1 MEINF
6 DSGKKVSRET
16 AETEEEKEE
25 EEVIEDDSFEDMDD
39 DFDDEEDN
47 SSNKSS
53 NSDKNEMKIKLL
65 KMMGVI
71 FVFFILFILIM
82 FLMSVL
88 NKKVYSYT
96 EVEQVMKKAGE
107 NYFKNHSEYLPKDE
121 GDSVKVDVTN
131 LVNEGYMKDLSEYL
145 GDDTSCSGSV
155 TCEKITST
163 GYSYSPYLSCGDSYE
178 TIELYKKIT
187 SNEQTV
193 TSGDGLYAEN
203 SEYIFKG
210 ENVNNYVKLSNA
222 TWRIVKVNKDNT
234 ITLILSDRVK
244 NTTLQWDDRYN
255 TEKSYNI
262 GINKY
267 EKSRVKDYLELVYK
281 GKDNQ
286 EAVILSGNDRAYLAS
301 FDLCIGNRS
310 HKETSKNNS
319 IECSRKLTG
328 QTIGLLTVSDYINAS
343 LDTKCINTL
352 SESCQNYNYL
362 SNFEYD
368 WWLVTADDSNTYD
381 VYNVNEYA
389 GIEAKHSSSGASLR
403 PVVHLKS
410 STYYSSGNGT
420 AKKPY
425 RVK

>member
-6 DSGKKVSRET
+6 NSGKKIAKET
-16 AETEEEKEE
+16 TKVDEEKEVE
-25 EEVIEDDSFEDMDD
+25 EESFQQ
-39 DFDDEEDN
+39 DFDEDFESEEESKPSKKS
-47 SSNKSS
+47 SSN
-53 NSDKNEMKIKLL
+53 NDDMKKKML
-65 KMMGVI
+65 KMMLVVFVI
-71 FVFFILFILIM
+71 FVLFILVM
-82 FLMSVL
+82 YLMSVL
-88 NKKVYSYT
+88 NKKVYTYT

-107 NYFKNHSEYLPKDE
+107 NYFKNHTEYLPKDE
-121 GDSVKVDVTN
+121 GDTVQVDVKN
-131 LVNEGYMKDLSEYL
+131 LVNEGYMKDLYEYL
-145 GDDTSCSGSV
+145 GEETSCVGSV

-163 GYSYSPYLSCGDSYE
+163 GYSYSPYLNCGDAYE

-187 SNEQTV
+187 TDGTTV
-193 TSGDGLYAEN
+193 TTGDGLYSEN
-203 SEYIFKG
+203 GEYVFKG

-267 EKSRVKDYLELVYK
+267 EKSRIKDYLETVYK
-281 GKDNQ
+281 GKDAQ
-286 EAVILSGNDRAYLAS
+286 EAVILSGADRAFLTS

-310 HKETSKNNS
+310 QKETTKNNS
-319 IECSRKLTG
+319 IECSRKITG
-328 QTIGLLTVSDYINAS
+328 QTIGLLTASDFINAS
-343 LDTKCINTL
+343 LDAKCVNTI

-362 SNFEYD
+362 SDFEYD
-368 WWLVTADDSNTYD
+368 WWLATADDANTYD
-381 VYNVNEYA
+381 VYNVNEHG

-403 PVVHLKS
+403 PVIQLKNS
-410 STYYSSGNGT
+410 AYYSSGNGT
-420 AKKPY
+420 SKKPY